1 MQKHRKRPNAAIKK
15 RQTRSAKAAGLANLQ
30 RQLDHDLIG
39 RTPRRRP
46 K

>member
-15 RQTRSAKAAGLANLQ
+15 RQTRSAKAAELANLKH
-30 RQLDHDLIG
+30 QLDHNLIG

-46 K
+46 R